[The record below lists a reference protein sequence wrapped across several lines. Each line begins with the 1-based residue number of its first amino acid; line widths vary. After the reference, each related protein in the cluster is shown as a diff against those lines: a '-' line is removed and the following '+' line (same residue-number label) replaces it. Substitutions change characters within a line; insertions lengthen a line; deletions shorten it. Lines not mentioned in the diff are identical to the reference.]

1 MTAAVSLTSSYSGR
15 HTEWEEVQYYCID
28 YFQLYFH
35 LTLALDHLYRQ
46 SFRDLHYL
54 SLSSAAVINL
64 ALYLSLSLTLIIKGC
79 QHMTSRITW
88 CHINLRDTSCSDIN
102 ISSQDFLLHT
112 IQVVFHDHSPSKRL
126 PSHYFCIIN
135 VIDQNRDLMDGIQGW
150 RALCL
155 SAGSELSQRT
165 N

>member
-1 MTAAVSLTSSYSGR
+1 MQHRKLSACWCFYHFIMKNAESGGVSLTAAVSLTSSYSGR

-64 ALYLSLSLTLIIKGC
+64 ALYLSLSLLLWSLRGVNIWLHESHDAISTYEIQIVLTSIFLHKISFFTQYKLYFMITPRPNVCRRII
-79 QHMTSRITW
+79 
-88 CHINLRDTSCSDIN
+88 
-102 ISSQDFLLHT
+102 F
-112 IQVVFHDHSPSKRL
+112 
-126 PSHYFCIIN
+126 
-135 VIDQNRDLMDGIQGW
+135 
-150 RALCL
+150 A
-155 SAGSELSQRT
+155 
-165 N
+165 

>member
-1 MTAAVSLTSSYSGR
+1 MQHRKLSACWCFYHFIMKNAESGGVSLTAAVSLTSSYSGR

-64 ALYLSLSLTLIIKGC
+64 ARYLSL
-79 QHMTSRITW
+79 
-88 CHINLRDTSCSDIN
+88 
-102 ISSQDFLLHT
+102 FLLLWSLRGVNIWLHESHDAIST
-112 IQVVFHDHSPSKRL
+112 YEIQIVLTSIFLHKISFLRQYKL
-126 PSHYFCIIN
+126 YFMITPRPNVCRRIIF
-135 VIDQNRDLMDGIQGW
+135 
-150 RALCL
+150 A
-155 SAGSELSQRT
+155 
-165 N
+165 